1 MMGMA
6 SQMEMTT
13 FHLQIE
19 PPSCSSTPLKRTDDI
34 GISLRNT
41 HLAAIA
47 HSRSGHMG
55 EGWGLNANRL

>member
-1 MMGMA
+1 MMEVA

-19 PPSCSSTPLKRTDDI
+19 PPSCSSTPLKRTDGI
-34 GISLRNT
+34 GIST

-47 HSRSGHMG
+47 RSRSGHMG